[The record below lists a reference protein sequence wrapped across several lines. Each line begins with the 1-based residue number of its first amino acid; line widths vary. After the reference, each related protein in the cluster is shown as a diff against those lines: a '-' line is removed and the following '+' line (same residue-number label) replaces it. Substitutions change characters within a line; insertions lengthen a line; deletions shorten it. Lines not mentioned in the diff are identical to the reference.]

1 MKYLSSGYVALY
13 TDTYYS
19 HTAIGMIDDVWAV
32 GREVMVVMGK
42 GLPAEHYRQADHE
55 RENSPEYL
63 LNIVS
68 NAHCE
73 LYRSMAIVSFSLI
86 MSVVLTL

>member
-1 MKYLSSGYVALY
+1 MTGGENGVGYVALY

-19 HTAIGMIDDVWAV
+19 HTAIGMIDDVWAI

-55 RENSPEYL
+55 RENSPE
-63 LNIVS
+63 
-68 NAHCE
+68 E
-73 LYRSMAIVSFSLI
+73 P
-86 MSVVLTL
+86 